1 MAWTDG
7 DFKLFATGL
16 AIGGQWNLGEVKASG
31 IAICYHDVGEYDHFY
46 LKFTKAIA
54 EFSFGQFEETVV
66 VVGKNGEIPV
76 SNATI
81 YNSTTIRIEANIE
94 GEDDGILVA
103 GREHGYLSYAS
114 GKNIPKFVS
123 MLWLNELVNFIK
135 LAYIWDK
142 VKFTNTSIIEAI
154 VDVVFNSTNNSAPTE
169 NINTYETREVTDNV
183 NVSYFKQ

>member
-54 EFSFGQFEETVV
+54 EFSFGQFKETVV

-142 VKFTNTSIIEAI
+142 VKFTNTLVHESII
-154 VDVVFNSTNNSAPTE
+154 DVVFNNTNSSAHTE
-169 NINTYETREVTDNV
+169 HIDMLETKEITDNV
-183 NVSYFKQ
+183 TVSYFKQ